1 MYSASLLDVVFISG
15 ICNHSF
21 IYFKYTILNTFN
33 LFFLL
38 TELSAMLMPFFSAHW
53 VTDL

>member
-1 MYSASLLDVVFISG
+1 MYSVSLLDVVFISG

-38 TELSAMLMPFFSAHW
+38 TK
-53 VTDL
+53 